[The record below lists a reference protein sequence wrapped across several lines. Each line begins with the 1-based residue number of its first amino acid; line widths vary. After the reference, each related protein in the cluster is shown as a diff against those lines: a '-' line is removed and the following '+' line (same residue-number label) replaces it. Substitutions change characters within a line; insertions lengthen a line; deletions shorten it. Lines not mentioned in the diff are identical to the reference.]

1 MRLLVSWR
9 NRVDSSAMSAK
20 PTKKRSYGVKL
31 VRGPFV
37 TLAPHPD
44 GADDEGQLLALCER
58 IRNEEPGALIG
69 ADLFSGAG
77 GLTLGLENAGLN
89 MVFSVDHDA
98 EAVKTHR
105 HHFRGM
111 SVDWDLSDDAR
122 LQQLGELLR
131 CIRVDVL
138 AGGPPCQPFSKA
150 GRSGIRHRVL
160 SGLRDAHDERRDLWQ
175 GFLEVAQICRP
186 RALIMENV
194 PDMALDREM
203 FILRALVH
211 ELEDMGYAVEER
223 VVELWRY
230 GIPQFRQRL
239 ILVATRDGLRFEW
252 PREAALK
259 NTVWNAIGDL
269 PPVEGGWR
277 PEGGA
282 LGWADYGEPVTDFQ
296 RRMRSR
302 VPKTDCHKVFD
313 HITRP
318 VREDDAKAF
327 ELMDP
332 TTRYSQLPS
341 EFRRY
346 RADIFDDKYKR
357 LDPDDLSRTIT
368 AHIAKDGYWY
378 IHPTQGRTITVREA
392 ARLQTF
398 PDDFRF
404 SGPPSAAF
412 RQIGN
417 AVPPMFAEA
426 LGNSV
431 IRALAEAAEQPTST
445 QKKSELLA
453 EWFCSRGTRG
463 IPWLAADTRWQA
475 LQGEILLDR
484 APREVVRHVWPLLE
498 AWPTPGEV
506 LAASEQLI
514 EIGQWIKREKRCLQL
529 LNAAAYADLNDPE
542 ISDFLL
548 EEMVERRLVSR
559 SHADIVALVAASD
572 SLLDSAGPV
581 IINKGTLRVVARI
594 LGEDVDARNR
604 LTDGRIAIARTI
616 GFGPNSRAAHLALM
630 EIGASICRQEVR
642 QCTMCP
648 AAIFCASSMSE
659 AQTSEMIP
667 MINDE
672 RREPARATDR
682 SCTQGR

>member
-1 MRLLVSWR
+1 M
-9 NRVDSSAMSAK
+9 
-20 PTKKRSYGVKL
+20 
-31 VRGPFV
+31 

-44 GADDEGQLLALCER
+44 ATDDEGGLVALCER
-58 IRNEEPGALIG
+58 IRTEQPGALIG

-77 GLTLGLENAGLN
+77 GLTLGLENAGFH
-89 MVFSVDHDA
+89 MVLSVDHDT
-98 EAVKTHR
+98 EAVNTHR
-105 HHFRGM
+105 HHFQGM

-122 LQQLGELLR
+122 IQQLGALLSS
-131 CIRVDVL
+131 IRVDVL

-160 SGLRDAHDERRDLWQ
+160 NGLRDAHDERSDLWQ
-175 GFLEVAQICRP
+175 GFLEVARICKP

-211 ELEDMGYAVEER
+211 ELENMGYAVEER

-239 ILVATRDGLRFEW
+239 ILVATRDGVRFEW
-252 PREAALK
+252 PRETSLK

-282 LGWADYGEPVTDFQ
+282 YGWAEYGEPVTDFQ
-296 RRMRSR
+296 QRMRCR
-302 VPKTDCHKVFD
+302 VPETERHKVFD

-327 ELMDP
+327 DLMDP

-341 EFRRY
+341 EYRRY

-417 AVPPMFAEA
+417 AVPPMFAETLGQSLIQA
-426 LGNSV
+426 LT
-431 IRALAEAAEQPTST
+431 EAAKQPHST
-445 QKKSELLA
+445 QMKAALLA
-453 EWFCSRGTRG
+453 VWFESRENRA
-463 IPWLAADTRWQA
+463 IPWLAAENRWQA
-475 LQGEILLDR
+475 LEGEIFLDR
-484 APREVVRHVWPLLE
+484 ASREVVRHVWPLLK
-498 AWPTPGEV
+498 AWESPSEL
-506 LAASEQLI
+506 LAESEQLL
-514 EIGQWIKREKRCLQL
+514 EIGRWIRREKRCSQL
-529 LNAAAYADLNDPE
+529 LKAAEYAESNGPD
-542 ISDFLL
+542 ISDSLL
-548 EEMVERRLVSR
+548 DDMVALRLVSR
-559 SHADIVALVAASD
+559 SHADVVALVSAPD

-581 IINKGTLRVVARI
+581 IINKGSLRVVARI

-616 GFGPNSRAAHLALM
+616 GFGPNSRAAHLGLM
-630 EIGASICRQEVR
+630 EIGANICRQDVR
-642 QCTMCP
+642 QCSLCP
-648 AAIFCASSMSE
+648 AATFCASSMSE
-659 AQTSEMIP
+659 SQASEMIP
-667 MINDE
+667 TINDAS
-672 RREPARATDR
+672 RELA
-682 SCTQGR
+682 